1 MQGDHGGCHIIRAVN
16 KGPLHP
22 PDPLHSRTQ
31 VGAWFNNRD
40 IVSTPTTTTTTT
52 LVDVTGARVVAAE
65 LVLFIPRQMG
75 TKWLFMPP
83 KDPIVTEMHAFT
95 GA

>member
-1 MQGDHGGCHIIRAVN
+1 MEGDHGGCHIIRAVN

-22 PDPLHSRTQ
+22 PDPLHSRMQ
-31 VGAWFNNRD
+31 VVARFNNRD
-40 IVSTPTTTTTTT
+40 IVSTPTIVTTTT

-65 LVLFIPRQMG
+65 LVLFIPGQMR
-75 TKWLFMPP
+75 TKWPFMPP
-83 KDPIVTEMHAFT
+83 NDPIVTEMHGFT